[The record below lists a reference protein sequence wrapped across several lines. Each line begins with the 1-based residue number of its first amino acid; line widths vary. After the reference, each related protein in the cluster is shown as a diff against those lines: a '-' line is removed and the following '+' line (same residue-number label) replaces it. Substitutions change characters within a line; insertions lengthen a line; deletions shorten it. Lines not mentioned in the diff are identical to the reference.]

1 MEYSID
7 ELSSWDIFFYY
18 GQSNIDLEM
27 QSDLMLLVLQSDRS
41 LYYDRR
47 ESGGVAGYENHPN
60 DLNLQVNIR
69 YNIANAVAWKN
80 GIYASGIDGMPDRR
94 IALSQNSISFSKS
107 GGELNVALLFIP
119 YFNFNNYK
127 IINVPMAGIK

>member
-18 GQSNIDLEM
+18 GQNDINLEM
-27 QSDLMLLVLQSDRS
+27 QSDLMLLALQSDRS

-80 GIYASGIDGMPDRR
+80 GISASGIDGMPDRR
-94 IALSQNSISFSKS
+94 IALSQNGISFSKF

-119 YFNFNNYK
+119 YSNFNNYK